1 MPAKRKPP
9 PEWWLLGYM
18 AQYQPS
24 YLIEK
29 FIEIGLQP
37 GDLYQAA
44 NDAALDLPNQEYR
57 RLAKAWAVR
66 QHRVRSQNSL
76 EN

>member
-1 MPAKRKPP
+1 
-9 PEWWLLGYM
+9 M

-29 FIEIGLQP
+29 LQELGLHP
-37 GDLYQAA
+37 EYLYKAA
-44 NDAALDLPNQEYR
+44 NIAALDLPKEKYR

-66 QHRVRSQNSL
+66 QHRVRSESNTKS
-76 EN
+76 

>member
-1 MPAKRKPP
+1 
-9 PEWWLLGYM
+9 M

-29 FIEIGLQP
+29 LQELGLHP
-37 GDLYQAA
+37 EDLYEAA
-44 NDAALDLPNQEYR
+44 NIAALDLPKEKYR

-66 QHRVRSQNSL
+66 QHRVRS
-76 EN
+76 ENNTKN